1 MLGLLAYD
9 LAGAKPALFSGPPLN
24 GAVAGCRSDGD
35 RQHRRDRA
43 GRAGQRRLRRD
54 DRAGGLWRRI
64 DGGGVPAAAP
74 AGAAVRGDG
83 GFVLPIRCNSRL
95 RYVIRHLRQRHPMA
109 WLVAGQTM
117 RNGSLPA
124 RVAGP
129 CDFQVETRT
138 ICGGRYPRHDFT
150 AVLGRGI
157 HRTPNAHD
165 SLPVYQSFKVIP
177 RGLCPIAP
185 A

>member
-54 DRAGGLWRRI
+54 GRAGGLWRRI

-74 AGAAVRGDG
+74 AGAAK
-83 GFVLPIRCNSRL
+83 CAA
-95 RYVIRHLRQRHPMA
+95 M
-109 WLVAGQTM
+109 
-117 RNGSLPA
+117 
-124 RVAGP
+124 
-129 CDFQVETRT
+129 
-138 ICGGRYPRHDFT
+138 
-150 AVLGRGI
+150 AVLFSQSAAIQGCAMSSVTSGSGI
-157 HRTPNAHD
+157 QWLG
-165 SLPVYQSFKVIP
+165 S
-177 RGLCPIAP
+177 
-185 A
+185 